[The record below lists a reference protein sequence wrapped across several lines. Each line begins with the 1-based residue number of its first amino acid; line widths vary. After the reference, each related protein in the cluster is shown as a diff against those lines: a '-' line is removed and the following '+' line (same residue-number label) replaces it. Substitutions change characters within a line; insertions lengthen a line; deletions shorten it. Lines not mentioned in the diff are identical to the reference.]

1 MGSDWR
7 EYLTEGHRMLRYNGE
22 FVISEHIKM
31 LDGVRVELGRLGCK
45 VEMETSDAA
54 DASNEVEAG
63 DDKVAKWFVLV
74 ARKV

>member
-1 MGSDWR
+1 
-7 EYLTEGHRMLRYNGE
+7 MLRYNGE

>member
-7 EYLTEGHRMLRYNGE
+7 EYLTEGRRMLRYNGE

-45 VEMETSDAA
+45 AEMETSDAA